1 MKGAIDSIL
10 GLMHMDKEN
19 DYDYEANLNEVEEED
34 GEEEI
39 EVEEKEKKSIFHKL
53 GLGKEEEEE
62 DDEEEETPNLKG
74 VPKSQHTRSSKVVSM
89 NRQNV
94 EISVVRPQDLS
105 EWRYIADYL
114 IDGKTVVFNLE
125 EVQKV
130 DAQRIMDY
138 VAGACHAVDGTL
150 QAISNTIFIVA
161 PEGVEVEGDFRE
173 EVMKQMSAS
182 KAILE

>member
-19 DYDYEANLNEVEEED
+19 DYDYEEELDELEEED
-34 GEEEI
+34 DEREI
-39 EVEEKEKKSIFHKL
+39 EVEEKEKKSFLQKI

-62 DDEEEETPNLKG
+62 DDEKEETSNLRG

-125 EVQKV
+125 EIQKV